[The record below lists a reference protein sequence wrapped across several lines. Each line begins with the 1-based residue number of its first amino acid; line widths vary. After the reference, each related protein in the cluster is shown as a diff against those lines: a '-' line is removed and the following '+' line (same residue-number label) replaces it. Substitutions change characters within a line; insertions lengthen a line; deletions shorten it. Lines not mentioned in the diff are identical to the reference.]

1 MNARRFESLE
11 ELHKGL
17 AIMGHEYETFYNG
30 KEYSFSNCSYN
41 GKKRKF
47 YASTDEVSFEYDTF
61 DEMLDNFKEDGK
73 SLREFILDMEVEI
86 EF

>member
-1 MNARRFESLE
+1 MDIRRFENLE
-11 ELHKGL
+11 EFHKGL
-17 AIMGHEYETFYNG
+17 VITGHEYETSCNG
-30 KEYSFSNCSYN
+30 KTYSFSNCSYN

-47 YASTDEVSFEYDTF
+47 YVSTNEDSYGYDTF
-61 DEMLDNFKEDGK
+61 DEMLDNFKEDGR

>member
-1 MNARRFESLE
+1 MKGRRFESLK
-11 ELHKGL
+11 ELYEGL
-17 AIMGHEYETFYNG
+17 AIKGHEYETSYNG

-47 YASTDEVSFEYDTF
+47 YVTTDEDSFEYDTF
-61 DEMLDNFKEDGK
+61 DELLDNFKEDGK
-73 SLREFILDMEVEI
+73 NLREFILDMEVEI

>member
-1 MNARRFESLE
+1 MDIRRFENLE

-17 AIMGHEYETFYNG
+17 VITGHEYETSYNG
-30 KEYSFSNCSYN
+30 KMYSFSNCSYN

-47 YASTDEVSFEYDTF
+47 YVSTGEDSCEYDTF
-61 DEMLDNFKEDGK
+61 DEMLDNYKEDGK
-73 SLREFILDMEVEI
+73 RLREFILDMEVEI